1 MAKSVLVVDDDED
14 IREVLEALIARWGYE
29 VASAGSGKQ
38 ALEVLR
44 GCEELPGLVLLDL
57 TMPDMS
63 GWAVRD
69 AMLADARLAEVPVVV
84 LSGMADADTS
94 AEARRTAG
102 VLLKPVRTEKLHE
115 VLDEHLGAAA

>member
-14 IREVLEALIARWGYE
+14 IREVLEALIERWGYE
-29 VASAGSGKQ
+29 VATAGTGKQ

-44 GCEELPGLVLLDL
+44 GREELPGLVLLDL

-69 AMLADARLAEVPVVV
+69 AMLREPRLADVPVVV
-84 LSGMADADTS
+84 LSGMADAGGS
-94 AEARRTAG
+94 EASRTAG
-102 VLLKPVRTEKLHE
+102 VLLKPVRTEKLQE
-115 VLDEHLGAAA
+115 VLETHLGAAA

>member
-29 VASAGSGKQ
+29 VATAGTGRQ

-44 GCEELPGLVLLDL
+44 AREDLPGLVLLDL

-69 AMLADARLAEVPVVV
+69 AMLEDPRLTDVPVVV
-84 LSGMADADTS
+84 LSGMADAGASTE
-94 AEARRTAG
+94 AERTAG
-102 VLLKPVRTEKLHE
+102 VLLKPVRTEKLQE
-115 VLDEHLGAAA
+115 VLEQHLGAAA